1 MRPNTRLALTSFFLL
16 FAMVSIGCQT
26 QRPAE
31 HTFIS
36 ADAPARV
43 YVSHMAFSVELT
55 DPATGMPEHA
65 TAGQLRPFVLREAER
80 LTFEPLLRTI
90 LNQPAVQAT
99 RWYGQ
104 FDNAWDDALFA
115 LREMVGVRHL
125 EGSPLIYVYATTAHR
140 DDAQIILTALRDEY
154 LRQHKLREASTQQD
168 AMEAAQ
174 RRLNAA
180 QEQVTSIQAEIKRF
194 LTNTPIDALSEA
206 TSEAALQVKRL
217 TANLGDLERRYHEAD
232 AAYQRMIKRQTEGG
246 FDPSDAERIEVE
258 NHPAIMA
265 IDRQLL
271 QHRVQQA
278 VLQAQ
283 ETPDE
288 AALQQKEK
296 AILALERE
304 RLNAFDEQFRMG
316 FNARLESL
324 ALQRRDLAS
333 QREQTRQ
340 SLEAWAVKRQEQV
353 RCKHAYKTLLR
364 EQRAAEAERNRA
376 RERVAEH
383 IERDRQG
390 ASPLGYRVVLEYPP
404 QRAREE
410 NAD

>member
-1 MRPNTRLALTSFFLL
+1 MRPNTRLALPSFVLL
-16 FAMVSIGCQT
+16 IAMVSIGCQT
-26 QRPAE
+26 QRPAN
-31 HTFIS
+31 HTFVS
-36 ADAPARV
+36 ANAPAQI
-43 YVSHMAFSVELT
+43 YVSDMAFSFELT

-80 LTFEPLLRTI
+80 LTFEPLLRVV

-104 FDNAWDDALFA
+104 FDDDMDDALFA
-115 LREMVGVRHL
+115 LREAIGVRNV
-125 EGSPLIYVYATTAHR
+125 EDSPLIYVYATAAHR

-154 LRQHKLREASTQQD
+154 LRRHKLREVSTQQE

-174 RRLNAA
+174 RRHNAA

-194 LTNTPIDALSEA
+194 LTNTPIDALSET

-217 TANLGDLERRYHEAD
+217 TDDLDDLERRCHEAE
-232 AAYQRMIKRQTEGG
+232 ALYQRMIKRQTEGD
-246 FDPSDAERIEVE
+246 FDPSDVERMEIE
-258 NHPAIMA
+258 NHPSIKA

-271 QHRVQQA
+271 EHRVQQA

-304 RLNAFDEQFRMG
+304 RLNAFDEQFRMV

-340 SLEAWAVKRQEQV
+340 SLEAWTVKRQEQV
-353 RCKHAYKTLLR
+353 RRKHAYKTLLR

-404 QRAREE
+404 QRAWEE